1 MRNMIYSQERIL
13 ILNTGLPDFLEDKN
27 MKETEGKVE
36 LCVSGEKSDLKN
48 CYSEPQRNI
57 MNQSGIKLLDRKK
70 NKDSTRD
77 VVETSRARR
86 EVRIKFCLKMRQE
99 KEGKKNPTRLCE
111 FVIPTL

>member
-13 ILNTGLPDFLEDKN
+13 ILNTGLPDSLEDKN
-27 MKETEGKVE
+27 MKETGGKVE

-48 CYSEPQRNI
+48 CYSEPRRNI

-70 NKDSTRD
+70 NKDRSTGD
-77 VVETSRARR
+77 VRETSRARG

-99 KEGKKNPTRLCE
+99 KGKKTPQDYVNS
-111 FVIPTL
+111 